1 MVPLTS
7 RVACMACSLGS
18 LYTLINYTSQ
28 HPCEV
33 EWVGIIMCKG
43 FIDFL
48 RQYLAETQ
56 RGGNTQEQE
65 LRGEIKCECRRNK
78 YK

>member
-7 RVACMACSLGS
+7 RVACIACPLGS
-18 LYTLINYTSQ
+18 LFTLINYTLQ

-56 RGGNTQEQE
+56 RGNSQEQE
-65 LRGEIKCECRRNK
+65 LRGENTV
-78 YK
+78 